1 MLLEIKTI
9 LKKFDI
15 FLNLNSYYKKLTKKA
30 LSTTHVQISLKERL
44 KQLEKFKNK
53 NIYYLD
59 KKLSDLTIQK
69 KNNFIFFDV
78 AKPPEKNN
86 FSKEAYILID
96 CNDLATY
103 SFLMSYLEE
112 VFHKNIFI
120 MFYGKMEFSGGTLM
134 SPSNIKSME
143 WLLFNHFL
151 DYFRISTPLL
161 TFYYEKINDK
171 IINYN
176 KILLGPRKILSNKI
190 NSLNSNDQIIVSYFC
205 LNPILTSGSHHR
217 WRAQYEII
225 DNNNSPTTNHATHSF
240 EFPKNRNF
248 TFFFNPQID
257 KESELNI
264 VVSESK
270 NSEILNDK
278 FLELDSENFYKKFH
292 FSNVYSNISS
302 KERIS
307 KHSYFN
313 SSGYYFIRSKNCLSG
328 NHVISRND
336 ADNKIEKYENKI
348 IEKIKST
355 KKNNIIYN
363 PFVSPIV
370 KDDICFGIN
379 WPITKGKFKLN
390 IYQTLKKTNTAVEIT
405 ENNSFIKFIDI
416 IENPSQDEL
425 VITHVDWEQ
434 DNLNSAFNQP
444 DLIAFNKL
452 SNDWDITEFQPSW
465 RNQKFHIE
473 ELPHW
478 LGKFK
483 GLNPSC
489 NICGGANLSF
499 FEKNLILL
507 TAQDPKI
514 IEKKIITVQIFFYNK
529 DGQVLEIENHI
540 FENDKAFFIDIKNSI
555 KRHKDEKNIWYNIK
569 CTNTDLICY
578 IIQVTKDKK
587 ISIQHLWGY

>member
-1 MLLEIKTI
+1 MLQKTKEIF
-9 LKKFDI
+9 KKFDI
-15 FLNLNSYYKKLTKKA
+15 FLKLNEYYKKLKKNFSVA
-30 LSTTHVQISLKERL
+30 HVQISLEERL
-44 KQLEKFKNK
+44 KQLKKLKNK
-53 NIYYLD
+53 KIYYLD
-59 KKLSDLTIQK
+59 KKFSILTNQK
-69 KNNFIFFDV
+69 ENNFIFFDI
-78 AKPPEKNN
+78 ADPPKKDSFLE
-86 FSKEAYILID
+86 ETYILID

-120 MFYGKMEFSGGTLM
+120 IFYGKMEFCGGTLI
-134 SPSNIKSME
+134 SPKNIKSME

-151 DYFRISTPLL
+151 DYFKISTPLL
-161 TFYYEKINDK
+161 TFYYEKINNE

-176 KILLGPRKILSNKI
+176 KILLGPRKIISNKI
-190 NSLNSNDQIIVSYFC
+190 NSTNSNDQIVVSYFC
-205 LNPILTSGSHHR
+205 LNPILASGSHYR

-225 DNNNSPTTNHATHSF
+225 NNNDSPTTNHATHSF
-240 EFPKNRNF
+240 EFPKNKNF
-248 TFFFNPQID
+248 TSFFNPKID
-257 KESELNI
+257 TESELNI
-264 VVSESK
+264 VISETKS
-270 NSEILNDK
+270 SEILNDK
-278 FLELDSENFYKKFH
+278 FLELDFKNFYKVFH
-292 FSNVYSNISS
+292 FPNLYSNISS

-307 KHSYFN
+307 KQSYFN
-313 SSGYYFIRSKNCLSG
+313 SSGYYFIRSKNCISG
-328 NHVISRND
+328 NHLISRND

-363 PFVSPIV
+363 PFVSPII

-379 WPITKGKFKLN
+379 WPIIKGKFKLN
-390 IYQTLKKTNTAVEIT
+390 IYQTLKKTNTVVEIT
-405 ENNSFIKFIDI
+405 ENNSFIKFIDM

-452 SNDWDITEFQPSW
+452 SGDWDITEFQPSW

-529 DGQVLEIENHI
+529 DGQVLEIENHM
-540 FENDKAFFIDIKNSI
+540 FGNDKAFFIDIKNSI
-555 KRHKDEKNIWYNIK
+555 KKHKDEKTIWYNIK
-569 CTNTDLICY
+569 SVNTDLICY
-578 IIQVTKDKK
+578 IIQETKENK

>member
-1 MLLEIKTI
+1 MLQKTKKI
-9 LKKFDI
+9 FKKFDI
-15 FLNLNSYYKKLTKKA
+15 FLNLNEYYKKLKKKFSVA
-30 LSTTHVQISLKERL
+30 HVQISLEERL
-44 KQLEKFKNK
+44 KQLKKLKNK
-53 NIYYLD
+53 KIYCLD
-59 KKLSDLTIQK
+59 KKLSILTNQK
-69 KNNFIFFDV
+69 ENNFIFFDI
-78 AKPPEKNN
+78 ADPPKKNS
-86 FSKEAYILID
+86 FLEETYILID

-120 MFYGKMEFSGGTLM
+120 IFYGKMEFCGGTLI
-134 SPSNIKSME
+134 SPKNIKSME

-151 DYFRISTPLL
+151 DYFKISTPLL
-161 TFYYEKINDK
+161 TFYYEKINNE

-176 KILLGPRKILSNKI
+176 KILLGPRKIISNKI
-190 NSLNSNDQIIVSYFC
+190 NSLSSNDQIVVSYFC
-205 LNPILTSGSHHR
+205 LNPILASGSHYR

-240 EFPKNRNF
+240 EFPKNKSS
-248 TFFFNPQID
+248 TSFFNPKID

-270 NSEILNDK
+270 NSQILNDI

-292 FSNVYSNISS
+292 FSNIYSNISS
-302 KERIS
+302 KDRIS
-307 KHSYFN
+307 KQSYFN
-313 SSGYYFIRSKNCLSG
+313 PSGYYFIRSKNCISG
-328 NHVISRND
+328 NHLISRND
-336 ADNKIEKYENKI
+336 ADNKIEKYESKI
-348 IEKIKST
+348 IEKIKLT

-363 PFVSPIV
+363 PFVSPII

-379 WPITKGKFKLN
+379 WPIIKDKFKLN
-390 IYQTLKKTNTAVEIT
+390 IYQTLKKTNTVVEIT
-405 ENNSFIKFIDI
+405 ENNSFIKFVDI

-452 SNDWDITEFQPSW
+452 SGDWDITEFQPSW

-489 NICGGANLSF
+489 NICGGANLKF
-499 FEKNLILL
+499 FEKNRILI

-514 IEKKIITVQIFFYNK
+514 IEKKTISVQIFFYGVN
-529 DGQVLEIENHI
+529 GQVLEIENYT
-540 FENDKAFFIDIKNSI
+540 FENDKAFFIDIKNSLKKYI
-555 KRHKDEKNIWYNIK
+555 SEEKIWFNIK
-569 CTNTDLICY
+569 CINTDLICY
-578 IIQVTKDKK
+578 IIQATKENK